1 MYTLLGSH
9 CLGSLILNETEYV
22 LHSWSLFCLQT
33 SMNVRSLAFAPKAA
47 ETAKEVMNV
56 SVSMASSL

>member
-1 MYTLLGSH
+1 MEDLSAPVDLGSN
-9 CLGSLILNETEYV
+9 LV
-22 LHSWSLFCLQT
+22 LWTKIHVKT